1 MAPERLRRGM
11 AARPEGEPGPQ
22 PEEGSTQDPETI
34 ERLVAEAA
42 LRRARAAVAPSLRP
56 VLNLSGTVLHTNLGR
71 AELPEAAIDA
81 MAEAAR
87 SAMNLE
93 IDLATGKRGERDTH
107 VEGWL
112 ARLTGAEAAT
122 VVNNNAAAV
131 LLVLN
136 TLALGREVPVS
147 RGELI
152 EIGGSFRL
160 PEIMGRAG
168 CRLVEV
174 GTTNRTH
181 LEDFARA
188 FGERTGAVMTV
199 HTSNYVVEGFTA
211 APKPA
216 QLAAPRAR
224 ARRAVGPRPRERNA
238 GGPRTVRTSPRAD
251 SPGSARG
258 RRGSRD
264 LQRRQAARRPPGRDR
279 RGPRRPRVRGAAQP
293 DEAGLAGGQDL
304 PRRPRRPA
312 PPPTRIRGVS
322 SASCRPCDGS
332 SGENPRSGRAPSAW
346 RPTSA
351 AGSKEA
357 WRWSSARA
365 GSGAGRCRSTRC
377 RAPASRSA
385 RRPGPRGADSSGRR
399 VEELAAALRALP
411 LPVIGRIREGALV
424 LDLRCLECEA
434 DLLDSLAPLL
444 RGEGTECTGP
454 ATREATPDPG
464 EASGGNADTGLR
476 ERASAR
482 RPRAARTAG
491 TARKLDRPSRSEPR
505 TAPERSVEML
515 IATAGHVDHGKTV
528 LVKALTG
535 VDTDR
540 LPEEKAR
547 GLSIDLGFAYHTRPD
562 GGVLGF
568 VDVPG
573 HERFIRNMLAG
584 VAAIDYALLVVAVD
598 DGPMPQTREHLAIL
612 DLLGVSAGAVV
623 VTKVDLSDD
632 SRVAAV
638 TGRIEKLVEGT
649 GLEGAPVFPVSAL
662 SGAGMAALHEHLT
675 GLAAERRAARVRTGA
690 RFRLAVDRC
699 FTVRGAGVVVT
710 GAVFSGEVAVGDRL
724 VLAPAG
730 TGVRV
735 RRIHAQS
742 RPAERGTPGERCAIN
757 LAGTELGRTDIR
769 RGDWLT
775 GEPSPGVSQRFDAE
789 LRVLA
794 SEERPLSHWTPVHVH
809 AGAASLTGRVA
820 VLEGRSIAPGQ
831 QGLVQVVVDQ
841 PFVGVRGDRFI
852 LRDQSARRTV
862 AGGAVLDPAGAIRGR
877 ARPERITALRAF
889 AAHAPDRALAG
900 PARDERQRSGRRPLR
915 GRLEPPA

>member
-1 MAPERLRRGM
+1 
-11 AARPEGEPGPQ
+11 
-22 PEEGSTQDPETI
+22 
-34 ERLVAEAA
+34 
-42 LRRARAAVAPSLRP
+42 
-56 VLNLSGTVLHTNLGR
+56 
-71 AELPEAAIDA
+71 
-81 MAEAAR
+81 
-87 SAMNLE
+87 
-93 IDLATGKRGERDTH
+93 
-107 VEGWL
+107 
-112 ARLTGAEAAT
+112 
-122 VVNNNAAAV
+122 
-131 LLVLN
+131 
-136 TLALGREVPVS
+136 
-147 RGELI
+147 
-152 EIGGSFRL
+152 
-160 PEIMGRAG
+160 
-168 CRLVEV
+168 
-174 GTTNRTH
+174 
-181 LEDFARA
+181 
-188 FGERTGAVMTV
+188 
-199 HTSNYVVEGFTA
+199 
-211 APKPA
+211 
-216 QLAAPRAR
+216 
-224 ARRAVGPRPRERNA
+224 
-238 GGPRTVRTSPRAD
+238 
-251 SPGSARG
+251 
-258 RRGSRD
+258 
-264 LQRRQAARRPPGRDR
+264 
-279 RGPRRPRVRGAAQP
+279 
-293 DEAGLAGGQDL
+293 
-304 PRRPRRPA
+304 
-312 PPPTRIRGVS
+312 
-322 SASCRPCDGS
+322 
-332 SGENPRSGRAPSAW
+332 
-346 RPTSA
+346 
-351 AGSKEA
+351 
-357 WRWSSARA
+357 
-365 GSGAGRCRSTRC
+365 
-377 RAPASRSA
+377 
-385 RRPGPRGADSSGRR
+385 
-399 VEELAAALRALP
+399 
-411 LPVIGRIREGALV
+411 
-424 LDLRCLECEA
+424 
-434 DLLDSLAPLL
+434 
-444 RGEGTECTGP
+444 
-454 ATREATPDPG
+454 
-464 EASGGNADTGLR
+464 
-476 ERASAR
+476 
-482 RPRAARTAG
+482 
-491 TARKLDRPSRSEPR
+491 
-505 TAPERSVEML
+505 ML

-547 GLSIDLGFAYHTRPD
+547 GLSIDLGLAYHTRPD

-612 DLLGVSAGAVV
+612 DLLGVNAGAVV
-623 VTKVDLSDD
+623 VTKVDLADD
-632 SRVAAV
+632 PQVAAV

-877 ARPERITALRAF
+877 ARPERIAALRAL
-889 AAHAPDRALAG
+889 AAHTPDRALADLLATSVNG
-900 PARDERQRSGRRPLR
+900 VDLDHFADAWNLRPEEAEALYEQAGVEAAALPRGRKAGFARRDWNALLEGMLSAVRRIHEEAPERSGAEAAELASGTGRSREVAAAAVGSLVR
-915 GRLEPPA
+915 DGRLVREGRHLRVPEHEPRLSPRDAALWSKVSPHLGENAVKPPVLAELAGTIGVDRSLLALFLGRSAGRGLLVKVAPNRFFHPGAVRRLAEVAEGLAAAAEDGRFDARTFRDTSGIGRNLTIQVLEYFDGAGFTRRIGDARIVVRRATDLFG

>member
-1 MAPERLRRGM
+1 
-11 AARPEGEPGPQ
+11 
-22 PEEGSTQDPETI
+22 
-34 ERLVAEAA
+34 
-42 LRRARAAVAPSLRP
+42 
-56 VLNLSGTVLHTNLGR
+56 
-71 AELPEAAIDA
+71 
-81 MAEAAR
+81 
-87 SAMNLE
+87 
-93 IDLATGKRGERDTH
+93 
-107 VEGWL
+107 
-112 ARLTGAEAAT
+112 
-122 VVNNNAAAV
+122 
-131 LLVLN
+131 
-136 TLALGREVPVS
+136 
-147 RGELI
+147 
-152 EIGGSFRL
+152 
-160 PEIMGRAG
+160 
-168 CRLVEV
+168 
-174 GTTNRTH
+174 
-181 LEDFARA
+181 
-188 FGERTGAVMTV
+188 
-199 HTSNYVVEGFTA
+199 
-211 APKPA
+211 
-216 QLAAPRAR
+216 
-224 ARRAVGPRPRERNA
+224 
-238 GGPRTVRTSPRAD
+238 
-251 SPGSARG
+251 
-258 RRGSRD
+258 
-264 LQRRQAARRPPGRDR
+264 
-279 RGPRRPRVRGAAQP
+279 
-293 DEAGLAGGQDL
+293 
-304 PRRPRRPA
+304 
-312 PPPTRIRGVS
+312 
-322 SASCRPCDGS
+322 
-332 SGENPRSGRAPSAW
+332 
-346 RPTSA
+346 
-351 AGSKEA
+351 
-357 WRWSSARA
+357 
-365 GSGAGRCRSTRC
+365 
-377 RAPASRSA
+377 
-385 RRPGPRGADSSGRR
+385 
-399 VEELAAALRALP
+399 
-411 LPVIGRIREGALV
+411 
-424 LDLRCLECEA
+424 
-434 DLLDSLAPLL
+434 
-444 RGEGTECTGP
+444 
-454 ATREATPDPG
+454 
-464 EASGGNADTGLR
+464 
-476 ERASAR
+476 
-482 RPRAARTAG
+482 
-491 TARKLDRPSRSEPR
+491 
-505 TAPERSVEML
+505 ML

-612 DLLGVSAGAVV
+612 DLLGVNAGAVV
-623 VTKVDLSDD
+623 VTKVDLADD
-632 SRVAAV
+632 PQAAAV
-638 TGRIEKLVEGT
+638 IGRIEKLVEGT

-794 SEERPLSHWTPVHVH
+794 SEKRPLSHWTPVHVH

-831 QGLVQVVVDQ
+831 QGLVQVVLDQ

-862 AGGAVLDPAGAIRGR
+862 AGGAVLDPAGATRGR
-877 ARPERITALRAF
+877 ARPERIAALRAF
-889 AAHAPDRALAG
+889 AAHAPDRALSDLLATSVNGVDLDHFADAWNLRPEEAEALYEQAG
-900 PARDERQRSGRRPLR
+900 VEAVALPR
-915 GRLEPPA
+915 GRKAGFARHEWNALLEGMLAAVRRIHEEAPERAGAEAAELASGTGRSREVAAAAVGSLVRDGRLVREGRHLRAPEHEPRLSPRDAALWSKVSPHLGENAVKPPVLAELAGTIGVDRSLLALFLGRSAGRGLLVRVAPNRFFHPGAVRRLAEVAEGLAAAAGDGRFDAKTFRDTSGIGRNLTIQVLEYFDGAGFTRRIGDARIVVRRAADLFG